1 MDTYCITAANHN
13 NPNDN
18 RASEFYVRK
27 KIKNEDGT
35 IVWRRLGK
43 RTLNEVALLL
53 AQGDKVLSGT
63 ATKTGEDTYEITPGY
78 PIELE
83 LRIAKNDKN
92 FKITDLP
99 TF

>member
-1 MDTYCITAANHN
+1 MKQLC
-13 NPNDN
+13 
-18 RASEFYVRK
+18 F
-27 KIKNEDGT
+27 
-35 IVWRRLGK
+35 
-43 RTLNEVALLL
+43 L

>member
-43 RTLNEVALLL
+43 RTLNEVALLFG
-53 AQGDKVLSGT
+53 A
-63 ATKTGEDTYEITPGY
+63 
-78 PIELE
+78 
-83 LRIAKNDKN
+83 R
-92 FKITDLP
+92 
-99 TF
+99 